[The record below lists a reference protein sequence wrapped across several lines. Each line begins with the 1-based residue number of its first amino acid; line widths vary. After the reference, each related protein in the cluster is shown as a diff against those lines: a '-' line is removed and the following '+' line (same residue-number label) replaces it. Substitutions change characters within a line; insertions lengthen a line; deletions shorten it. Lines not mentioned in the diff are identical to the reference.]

1 MATRQSTSHQPG
13 YPGGAVQG
21 IGPAAYK
28 RTSWGAIL
36 AGTTVV
42 LATQLLLSTLGIG
55 IGASTVNPLT
65 EQNPMSGLGTGAAI
79 WFGIS
84 TLLSLFVGGWVAGR
98 LAGVPLKTDSMLH
111 GLLTWGL
118 STLLTF
124 YLLTS
129 AVGGLLSGTVH
140 AVGGAVS
147 TATQG
152 AATAAGGAADQPQ
165 IVGQARG
172 AIDKAANEAQQLKEQ
187 AQSNAP
193 ELQEKA
199 RQAGASAASGTS
211 KAALGTFVILL
222 LGAIVAALGGQ
233 RATPRDLSVPVEQVA

>member
-1 MATRQSTSHQPG
+1 MTTRQPTTNHPG
-13 YPGGAVQG
+13 YQSMEA

-28 RTSWGAIL
+28 RTSWGAIF
-36 AGTTVV
+36 AGTVVV
-42 LATQLLLSTLGIG
+42 LATQLLLSMLGIG
-55 IGASTVNPLT
+55 IGASTINPLT
-65 EQNPMSGLGTGAAI
+65 EQNPVSGLGTGAAI

-84 TLLSLFVGGWVAGR
+84 TLISLFLGGWVAGR

-129 AVGGLLSGTVH
+129 AIGGLLGGTAR
-140 AVGGAVS
+140 AVGGVAS

-152 AATAAGGAADQPQ
+152 AATAASGAAGQPQ
-165 IVGQARG
+165 IMGQVRG
-172 AIDKAANEAQQLKEQ
+172 AINKATNQAEQLKDQ

-193 ELQEKA
+193 ELQARA
-199 RQAGASAASGTS
+199 RQAGDTAASGTS
-211 KAALGTFVILL
+211 KAAWATFAILL
-222 LGAIVAALGGQ
+222 LGAIAAVLGGQ
-233 RATPRDLSVPVEQVA
+233 KATPRDLSVPVEQNA

>member
-13 YPGGAVQG
+13 YPGGTVQG

-28 RTSWGAIL
+28 RTSWGAIF

-42 LATQLLLSTLGIG
+42 LATQLLLSTLGLG

-65 EQNPMSGLGTGAAI
+65 EQNPLSGLGTGAAI

-84 TLLSLFVGGWVAGR
+84 TLLSLFAGGWVAGR

-129 AVGGLLSGTVH
+129 AVGGLLSGTAH

-165 IVGQARG
+165 IMGQARG
-172 AIDKAANEAQQLKEQ
+172 AIDKAANEAQQLKDQ

-222 LGAIVAALGGQ
+222 LGAIAAALGGQ

>member
-1 MATRQSTSHQPG
+1 MATRQTTTHQPS
-13 YPGGAVQG
+13 YQGGATQAAS
-21 IGPAAYK
+21 PAAYK
-28 RTSWGAIL
+28 RTSWGAIF

-55 IGASTVNPLT
+55 IGASTINPLT

-84 TLLSLFVGGWVAGR
+84 TLISLFVGGWVAGR

-118 STLLTF
+118 STLLTV

-129 AVGGLLSGTVH
+129 ALGGLIGGTAH
-140 AVGGAVS
+140 AIGGAVS

-152 AATAAGGAADQPQ
+152 AATAASGAAGQPQ
-165 IVGQARG
+165 IVNQARG
-172 AIDKAANEAQQLKEQ
+172 AIDKATNQAEQLKDQ

-193 ELQEKA
+193 EIQDRA
-199 RQAGASAASGTS
+199 RQVGASAASGTS
-211 KAALGTFVILL
+211 KAALATFVILL
-222 LGAIVAALGGQ
+222 LGAIAAALGGQ